1 MDLERLG
8 VKEGEK
14 LSEEKYNEVLEKL
27 FLSKK
32 ICLLKAIVF
41 KRDIGQ
47 HLISRPDQSLTDP
60 YTATD

>member
-8 VKEGEK
+8 VKEGVK
-14 LSEEKYNEVLEKL
+14 LTEEQYNDVLEKL

-32 ICLLKAIVF
+32 ISLLKAIVF
-41 KRDIGQ
+41 KRDIAQ